1 MIRKIQQIGNT
12 FYISLP
18 KEWIAKLN
26 INKGDEISLI
36 IKENGEITIC
46 PAKESKEEKIAD
58 IEYDK
63 KNISRKIISYYLL
76 GYDTIKIYS
85 KTGLT
90 NHEIEEIL
98 EIAKKLSGIEV
109 VEESRNLIVLQT
121 IVNESSID
129 PIKLLFRIN
138 SIASV
143 LYVDALK
150 SYNDV
155 NYLNRLLEREVEI
168 DRLYFLFVRQIRSL
182 ITKPVLMNKQNLT
195 MINCMDLR
203 LVGEILEKIGDETA
217 RLISELIKV
226 NGKVKSEEI
235 SILYNYA
242 IEIQKLQEKALVNFL
257 KNKGLHNE
265 EIKKEIQGLI
275 AKMKET
281 IKEEE
286 NITKA
291 FENIANLIIDVCD
304 LTSDI

>member
-26 INKGDEISLI
+26 INKGDEINLI

-195 MINCMDLR
+195 MINCMDLSWS
-203 LVGEILEKIGDETA
+203 A
-217 RLISELIKV
+217 R
-226 NGKVKSEEI
+226 
-235 SILYNYA
+235 
-242 IEIQKLQEKALVNFL
+242 FL
-257 KNKGLHNE
+257 KK
-265 EIKKEIQGLI
+265 
-275 AKMKET
+275 
-281 IKEEE
+281 
-286 NITKA
+286 
-291 FENIANLIIDVCD
+291 
-304 LTSDI
+304 